1 MKNEITEALG
11 LETNWIKTLEQVSTQ
26 DLIFVL
32 SQRSDVIFVGE
43 TFFKGQVME
52 LCSATESEAEQFME
66 ECLPSDNDGVCNEAS
81 DNLVQLF
88 ENWKEINNLN
98 NLFKNK

>member
-1 MKNEITEALG
+1 MKNEITQILG
-11 LETNWIKTLEQVSTQ
+11 LKTNWIETLKEVSTQ

-43 TFFKGQVME
+43 TFFKEQVME

-66 ECLPSDNDGVCNEAS
+66 ECLPSDNDGVCENAAI
-81 DNLVQLF
+81 NLAQLF
-88 ENWKEINNLN
+88 ENWKELN
-98 NLFKNK
+98 NFFENK